1 MDLMTLELI
10 FSILAF
16 LITLWG
22 NIIMW
27 MGIYKWTII
36 PHPFTF
42 FIWIIVLG
50 ISSIELIQN
59 QELLGAIAIILMT
72 ISNIGAVMVWIYK
85 FRQIRINWLDWF
97 FLISGIGLIIFWR
110 LEPNYAYVLLV
121 MIAIDATAY
130 ASSFKKAWIQPF
142 TEKSSPYFISVGNN
156 ICTILAISVWN
167 FENLGMWIW
176 TAGINFVFACFILGR
191 QYYLRK

>member
-1 MDLMTLELI
+1 MDRELI

-16 LITLWG
+16 LITLWSTVVY
-22 NIIMW
+22 W
-27 MGIYKWTII
+27 KWIFRWEII

-50 ISSIELIQN
+50 ISSIELVVNGEI
-59 QELLGAIAIILMT
+59 LGSLAIILMT
-72 ISNIGAVMVWIYK
+72 VSNIWILFLGIAKWKY
-85 FRQIRINWLDWF
+85 ISVNWLDWF
-97 FLISGIGLIIFWR
+97 FLTSWILLIIFWI
-110 LEPNYAYVLLV
+110 LEPNYGYVLIL

-130 ASSFKKAWIQPF
+130 ASSFKKSWIQPF
-142 TEKSSPYFISVGNN
+142 TEKSAPYFISVGNN

-176 TAGINFVFACFILGR
+176 TALINFIFACFILGR
-191 QYYLRK
+191 QYSMRK